1 MKKRILSVL
10 IAVVML
16 ILILPTAVF
25 AADSHTHCICGATHV
40 SVGNHN
46 AAVSTTFTAV
56 KNQTELQ
63 NAATNGGNV
72 YLANN
77 ITIDSTINV
86 TGNLTLCLNGYTLKN
101 TATNMRVI
109 NINSGTLNLTDC
121 RSSGTITGGSFN
133 SDGGGVYNNATF
145 NMYGGVI
152 SNNTANRGGGV
163 YNNHTFTM
171 YGGVISQNTANNGGG
186 VYNSYSFTMTGGSII
201 NNTANSSPSGGI
213 YLNQYL
219 TLSGKPVISQ
229 NKYGSSDGDFDIYK
243 NYTAIKVTEDF
254 APTGSPIKVSVDS
267 SYNDRVFLEVTG
279 SSADVE
285 NYIGYFEN
293 ISEFPLYKNKN
304 DGKYYAGFAIVENP
318 TSENDYTVKVS
329 SNNDLSCQWYKKI
342 SGIKVLTDSDVALWY
357 GEYDTSSQSFTVS
370 SPGLMGEILLNAGDQ
385 LIVSSQFEIDA
396 ELDGMDLPTV
406 EQDGNTYTFTVP
418 STDYYLLRVIG
429 NSGESVKLTKNGSDF
444 VEVEGQT
451 ALTLDKV
458 NLEVDD
464 YKCKLVWN
472 RGTDDSYDDI
482 EAWSE
487 VVTYTKPIYT
497 ITWNVDGNI
506 TTEQYEYGATPSFKG
521 STDKAADAQYTYTFA
536 GWNTEISEV
545 TGNATYTAT
554 YNSSL
559 RTYGATVGESLHGSV
574 TLTPDSTLV
583 GDTITVTITP
593 EAGYAVDT
601 VTVTGTTATKVT
613 ENKYTFSMPT
623 TDVVVNVT
631 YKKIPYNVSA
641 FGGGSATG
649 GSYFVDKASATVGDT
664 ITITVAPNLGYLV
677 EKVTFN
683 GIAATNNGDGTYSF
697 TMPAQEVIVSVE
709 FDIDLPAISNELQKL
724 NDADAALTEA
734 MTDKDNDL
742 TDEITALSNAIVSAQ
757 NAINVLDNSYATDAQ
772 LDALKT
778 ALEAAD
784 NTMTNAIN
792 ALESRVQDIEDA
804 LNGIDLSQIATNKQD
819 IVDLTTELNNVK
831 ATVNQLDNTFINN
844 TELANALA
852 TLKGELEYADDALEA
867 LITAL
872 TESVN
877 KLKDDLNT
885 ANGKIDTNASDIST
899 LKTDVSTLKAWKTEA
914 QAAIDSL
921 EALTTTQG
929 TNISALQ
936 TAVADLQTA
945 VNTANGKITSA
956 ENRIAVL
963 EGKVADLETATAN
976 LQNAVTTLQTA
987 VAGKADTATVTA
999 AIADLQTA
1007 IDALEAAKNN
1017 YVGADDTL
1025 RAELEAAI
1033 ATAKG
1038 EAISAAEALVNN
1050 AKTEL
1055 QSKIDAKADA
1065 ATTAE
1070 AIQNLQAAVAALEAV
1085 KDDYA
1090 TADANLKAELEA
1102 AIERAKQE
1110 AIEASKGYIPYIGT
1124 NGNWWIGDTDTGVD
1138 ANGIKGDT
1146 GATGA
1151 DGVGIAKIEKT
1162 SSDGNVDIYT
1172 ITLTNGTTY
1181 TFTITNGTNGTN
1193 DVDEKGSTDGADDQ
1207 TPYVG
1212 ENGNWCIG
1220 NTDTGVNAI
1229 VVATAVGG
1237 TALISNIALIAWE
1250 LIKKKRFF

>member
-254 APTGSPIKVSVDS
+254 APTGSPIKVSVNS

-396 ELDGMDLPTV
+396 ELDGMDFPTV

-521 STDKAADAQYTYTFA
+521 STGKAETPEYTYTFAGWSPAIATVTGDATYTAKFNSTVKKYTITWNVDGNITTEQYEYGATPSFKGSTDKAADAQYTYTFA

-554 YNSSL
+554 YNSTANSYAVSFNAGGGTINSGNVTSY
-559 RTYGATVGESLHGSV
+559 TYGVGAALPTDLTKIGYTFVGWYENEDFSGSVVAVIGADETGNKTFFAKWNANSYTVNFNANGGNVDTASTTVTYDGTYGSLPTPTRTGYSFTGWFTDSENGNKVEIDTTVHITDTQTLYAHWVKTDYNVTVGENANGSV
-574 TLTPDSTLV
+574 NIIPQVTTMDNTVS
-583 GDTITVTITP
+583 VTITP
-593 EAGYAVDT
+593 DTGWEVDT
-601 VTVTGTTATKVT
+601 VTADGIEITKINDNQYSFIMPAQDVT
-613 ENKYTFSMPT
+613 
-623 TDVVVNVT
+623 VNVT
-631 YKKIPYNVSA
+631 YKKIVYTISYGHEN
-641 FGGGSATG
+641 GTATG
-649 GSYFVDKASATVGDT
+649 GNYSADITAANMGDVVTV
-664 ITITVAPNLGYLV
+664 TVAKNLGYLI
-677 EKVTFN
+677 ESVTVST
-683 GIAATNNGDGTYSF
+683 GEAVTDNGDGTYSF
-697 TMPAQEVIVSVE
+697 VMTASNVVVVVN
-709 FDIDLPAISNELQKL
+709 FDIDVEYHLQTLIDSISEAVLELENAIESDASATVIAEKMEVLRVAISNGR
-724 NDADAALTEA
+724 DAIEDYEGV
-734 MTDKDNDL
+734 D
-742 TDEITALSNAIVSAQ
+742 TDE
-757 NAINVLDNSYATDAQ
+757 
-772 LDALKT
+772 
-778 ALEAAD
+778 
-784 NTMTNAIN
+784 
-792 ALESRVQDIEDA
+792 LESEI
-804 LNGIDLSQIATNKQD
+804 IA
-819 IVDLTTELNNVK
+819 
-831 ATVNQLDNTFINN
+831 
-844 TELANALA
+844 
-852 TLKGELEYADDALEA
+852 
-867 LITAL
+867 
-872 TESVN
+872 
-877 KLKDDLNT
+877 
-885 ANGKIDTNASDIST
+885 
-899 LKTDVSTLKAWKTEA
+899 A
-914 QAAIDSL
+914 QA
-921 EALTTTQG
+921 
-929 TNISALQ
+929 
-936 TAVADLQTA
+936 
-945 VNTANGKITSA
+945 
-956 ENRIAVL
+956 
-963 EGKVADLETATAN
+963 
-976 LQNAVTTLQTA
+976 TLQTA
-987 VAGKADTATVTA
+987 ADKLNTPPSDEEDPDSDAGEENPESNDKETSDGDKEDADSEKNDGTKGMNKTVIIAVVAG
-999 AIADLQTA
+999 AIA
-1007 IDALEAAKNN
+1007 I
-1017 YVGADDTL
+1017 
-1025 RAELEAAI
+1025 
-1033 ATAKG
+1033 
-1038 EAISAAEALVNN
+1038 
-1050 AKTEL
+1050 
-1055 QSKIDAKADA
+1055 
-1065 ATTAE
+1065 
-1070 AIQNLQAAVAALEAV
+1070 
-1085 KDDYA
+1085 
-1090 TADANLKAELEA
+1090 
-1102 AIERAKQE
+1102 
-1110 AIEASKGYIPYIGT
+1110 
-1124 NGNWWIGDTDTGVD
+1124 
-1138 ANGIKGDT
+1138 
-1146 GATGA
+1146 
-1151 DGVGIAKIEKT
+1151 
-1162 SSDGNVDIYT
+1162 
-1172 ITLTNGTTY
+1172 ITL
-1181 TFTITNGTNGTN
+1181 
-1193 DVDEKGSTDGADDQ
+1193 
-1207 TPYVG
+1207 
-1212 ENGNWCIG
+1212 
-1220 NTDTGVNAI
+1220 I
-1229 VVATAVGG
+1229 V
-1237 TALISNIALIAWE
+1237 I
-1250 LIKKKRFF
+1250 IKSKFS